1 MNKKSLFLIV
11 LLFILTQANAEDVL
25 TVGNVTLPQN
35 GEVALEISGT
45 FETNFT
51 QFQLEIVLDE
61 GLQLT
66 QNKNNR
72 PWAEM
77 GDPST
82 DHTISSSEPA
92 THTSRFVGSS
102 MSQEPLPSDGVL
114 MRVKIIPEGTPEVGT
129 VFQGTVKNI
138 ILNEHTS
145 TGNVGHAFPDMVF
158 TVTIGDPVDSRTILD
173 ESTTTPPEAATGV
186 DVRVKRTIN
195 ANEWSTLVLPFDMTE
210 SQVAEAFGA
219 DAQLGDFTAWESE
232 EDENGNIT
240 AINVNFDIITA
251 IEANHPVIIK
261 TTKDITEFTADGV
274 DIEPE
279 EEPTVQVGK
288 KKAERGY
295 FTGTFVANTTVPEYN
310 LFLSENMFWYSTGLT
325 KMKALRAYFEFAD
338 VLTNVEEAGAKVN
351 LYFNDKTNLSLM
363 PSSKGK
369 GNNRYNLQ
377 GQRVSN
383 NYKGIVIENGKK
395 VKR

>member
-92 THTSRFVGSS
+92 ARTSRFVGSS

-114 MRVKIIPEGTPEVGT
+114 MRVKIIPDGTPEVGT

-145 TGNVGHAFPDMVF
+145 SGNVGHAFPDMVF
-158 TVTIGDPVDSRTILD
+158 TVTIGDPVDSRTMLD

-240 AINVNFDIITA
+240 AINVNFDVITA

-261 TTKDITEFTADGV
+261 TTEDITEFTADAV

-295 FTGTFVANTTVPEYN
+295 FTGTFVANTTVPEYD

-351 LYFNDKTNLSLM
+351 LNFNDNTSLALM

>member
-66 QNKNNR
+66 QNKNYR

-92 THTSRFVGSS
+92 ARTSRFVGSS

-114 MRVKIIPEGTPEVGT
+114 MRVKIIPDGTPEVGT

-145 TGNVGHAFPDMVF
+145 SGNVGHAFPDMVF
-158 TVTIGDPVDSRTILD
+158 TVTIGDPVDSRTMLD

-232 EDENGNIT
+232 EDEDGNIT
-240 AINVNFDIITA
+240 AINVTFDVITA

-310 LFLSENMFWYSTGLT
+310 LFLSENLFWYSVGLT

-351 LYFNDKTNLSLM
+351 LNFNDNTNLLVS
-363 PSSKGK
+363 PSSSVK
-369 GNNRYNLQ
+369 GNNCYNLQ